1 MDKKYENLTM
11 CDAFM
16 LSKVMANVK
25 IAKRLMEKL
34 TGTKIY
40 KIEYEKNN
48 IVEYGDKNGGISMVL
63 HLADA
68 VQSVRK
74 IELYI
79 VTEDIFGKGRAIYQ
93 FSERCNGVP
102 GLELSGGISRIFVC
116 ATKESADGV
125 KDEGLKAFLLYV
137 LNPQERQ
144 SNLTKMLEDEVRRI
158 KHNSA
163 YEKEYRQLQHN
174 EAEASQRAYA
184 KAMQEYDNR
193 RRK

>member
-1 MDKKYENLTM
+1 MDKKYENLTIG
-11 CDAFM
+11 DAFI

-34 TGTKIY
+34 TGRKIY

-48 IVEYGDKNGGISMVL
+48 IVEYGNEKKGISMVL
-63 HLADA
+63 YLADSA
-68 VQSVRK
+68 QSVRK
-74 IELYI
+74 TELYI
-79 VTEDIFGKGRAIYQ
+79 GAEDIFGKGRAIYQ
-93 FSERCNGVP
+93 FSERCTGVP

-116 ATKESADGV
+116 ATEESVTGI
-125 KDEGLKAFLLYV
+125 KDESLKAFLKYV
-137 LNPQERQ
+137 MNPQERQ

-158 KHNSA
+158 KHNSV

-174 EAEASQRAYA
+174 EAEANQRAYA